1 MKREFVATH
10 SEDFLLP
17 VPGTA
22 ESRKNRSFTVA
33 PEASL
38 FISLVSWCSVTV

>member
-10 SEDFLLP
+10 SEDFLL
-17 VPGTA
+17 GTA

-33 PEASL
+33 PETSL